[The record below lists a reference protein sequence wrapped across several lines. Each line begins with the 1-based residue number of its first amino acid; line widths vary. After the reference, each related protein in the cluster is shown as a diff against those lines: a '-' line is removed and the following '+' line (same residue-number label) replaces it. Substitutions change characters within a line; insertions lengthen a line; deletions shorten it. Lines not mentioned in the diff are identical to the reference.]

1 MEEVYQAMQFS
12 ILTTHYNQ
20 SDTIKKLHSSL
31 LAQKEYVKE
40 FVIYDD
46 GSDEKHVSELKKLS
60 GMPIRLIL
68 AHHIGKHLTHHFNKA
83 LAVATGKVVVQIF
96 GDSYLADDALK
107 KLSESYV
114 EGSVGC
120 GYEYLVNENGTIV
133 SNDYRLEPTDEVI
146 EITGQERAWYSV
158 PGNSLI
164 APRDLL
170 VKIGGADER
179 YTGYGKDDTDL
190 VMRLSM
196 NGARI
201 ILYNNVKVY
210 HPNEI
215 SEQDSPDNTKLL
227 EDKIRGVGYQSG
239 ATTIA
244 LDFDDFS
251 LENNQFLYLEQ
262 LKSMFPALKVSMF
275 MIPWDYQLH
284 PQMQDF
290 QREQMIQKIKQNLD
304 WIELIPHGLTHKPRE
319 FEAVNYKDYDVIF
332 AAIDEVFTRY
342 GLPYVKG
349 FKAPYWLYNEGL
361 VEYLN
366 KKGWWLAVDR
376 NQPNAPRT
384 KKFYEYTHSIHEP
397 FWLSKSPLI
406 KLHGHISAPSA
417 NDLPSNMINLLKMNP
432 KAEFKFVSELV

>member
-1 MEEVYQAMQFS
+1 MR
-12 ILTTHYNQ
+12 TW
-20 SDTIKKLHSSL
+20 
-31 LAQKEYVKE
+31 YVTC
-40 FVIYDD
+40 VGD
-46 GSDEKHVSELKKLS
+46 GSPRMQVLHKKRPVSVVPQLEPKRTLQKAWSSTFRWGLLFVGNLHRIFNPELNGDCYEFDPFSL
-60 GMPIRLIL
+60 
-68 AHHIGKHLTHHFNKA
+68 GKHTYDN
-83 LAVATGKVVVQIF
+83 QP
-96 GDSYLADDALK
+96 
-107 KLSESYV
+107 E
-114 EGSVGC
+114 
-120 GYEYLVNENGTIV
+120 
-133 SNDYRLEPTDEVI
+133 
-146 EITGQERAWYSV
+146 QRA
-158 PGNSLI
+158 
-164 APRDLL
+164 
-170 VKIGGADER
+170 
-179 YTGYGKDDTDL
+179 
-190 VMRLSM
+190 
-196 NGARI
+196 
-201 ILYNNVKVY
+201 
-210 HPNEI
+210 
-215 SEQDSPDNTKLL
+215 
-227 EDKIRGVGYQSG
+227 
-239 ATTIA
+239 A

-376 NQPNAPRT
+376 NQPKAPRT